1 MLSASVPAAWRND
14 MLRITV
20 RKTASEERWILQGQ
34 LTSSSVSELVEN
46 WKRSCERTS
55 EEKRLVDLSEV
66 TSIDKSGEH
75 ALLMM
80 IHNGAMFVATG
91 LYTRHL
97 LANLGARI
105 ADMSSEG
112 EHY

>member
-1 MLSASVPAAWRND
+1 

-46 WKRSCERTS
+46 WRRSCEQTS
-55 EEKRLVDLSEV
+55 EERRLVDLSEV
-66 TSIDKSGEH
+66 TSIDKTGEH
-75 ALLMM
+75 ALSMM
-80 IHNGAMFVATG
+80 IHSGAKFVATG

-105 ADMSSEG
+105 ADTASDSE
-112 EHY
+112 HH

>member
-1 MLSASVPAAWRND
+1 

-20 RKTASEERWILQGQ
+20 KKTDSEEWWILQGQ
-34 LTSSSVSELVEN
+34 LTSSSVTELVEN
-46 WKRSCERTS
+46 WRRSCEIAA

-75 ALLMM
+75 ALSMM
-80 IHNGAMFVATG
+80 IHHGAIFVAKG

-97 LANLGARI
+97 LANLGARL
-105 ADMSSEG
+105 ADRPSKG
-112 EHY
+112 EQN

>member
-1 MLSASVPAAWRND
+1 

-20 RKTASEERWILQGQ
+20 RKTATEERWILQGQ
-34 LTSSSVSELVEN
+34 LTSSSVTELVEN
-46 WKRSCERTS
+46 WRRACEDAS

-75 ALLMM
+75 ALSMM
-80 IHNGAMFVATG
+80 IHNGARFVATG

-97 LANLGARI
+97 LANLGAHI
-105 ADMSSEG
+105 ADRESQG
-112 EHY
+112 ERN

>member
-1 MLSASVPAAWRND
+1 

-46 WKRSCERTS
+46 WKKSFEHTS
-55 EEKRLVDLSEV
+55 EENRLVDLCEV

-75 ALLMM
+75 ALSMM
-80 IHNGAMFVATG
+80 IHNGAMFVARG

-105 ADMSSEG
+105 ADISSDG
-112 EHY
+112 QND

>member
-1 MLSASVPAAWRND
+1 

-55 EEKRLVDLSEV
+55 EAKRLVDLSEV

-75 ALLMM
+75 ALSMM